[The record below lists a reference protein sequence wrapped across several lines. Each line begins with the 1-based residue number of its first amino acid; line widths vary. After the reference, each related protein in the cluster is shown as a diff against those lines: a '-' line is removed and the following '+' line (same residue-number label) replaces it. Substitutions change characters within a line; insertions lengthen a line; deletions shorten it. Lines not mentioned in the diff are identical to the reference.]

1 MSSSPNSLLLQRT
14 IDLNL
19 TNKKRSQ
26 SLKWIIVN
34 AVFLLVFVYDLSCKC
49 PGYTS
54 ILHYVELL
62 CAGVLAANLIQYTL
76 SLAPSR
82 EPKLPLSPQQQ
93 KLLGLSSADLDSSFI
108 LTKSNVSGAVSA
120 ESSCSGE
127 PWVGSDADLSLS
139 PRVWRSAPPSPPSP
153 PVPAPC
159 TPPSPVHRDS
169 THDQFIADRESL
181 ANYLRRCDERSAAAA
196 AEVSPT
202 APRGAPPP
210 YQLSAVDSGV
220 KLEEG
225 SPQGSPQP
233 WWRLDLDPQRLTQ
246 WNLNLRLWIQV
257 TILEPVVRELAA
269 ADEALSRAALLE
281 TGALLEGRSPPGRLR
296 ALAALRP
303 PPHPPLAALLP
314 FLEPFADLRYVVRRL
329 RELAK
334 GGCLSEYKWNAG
346 GSEWE
351 PSKPTDAEL
360 VLHLFATYLDGQ
372 LAGGGGARPFS
383 AEHVLE
389 RSAVRR
395 PGRPGVPAV
404 VRVSARPPH
413 YALALGSE
421 TLEVGRGRNNLLH
434 ALLLLL
440 AAAARLDPPA
450 LGRTSLGRAG
460 LNMLWIIGRDR

>member
-1 MSSSPNSLLLQRT
+1 MVAPRPGPAALDAVEPQPATGDPSFLYISLL
-14 IDLNL
+14 
-19 TNKKRSQ
+19 
-26 SLKWIIVN
+26 VN
-34 AVFLLVFVYDLSCKC
+34 IRDY
-49 PGYTS
+49 
-54 ILHYVELL
+54 LHSV
-62 CAGVLAANLIQYTL
+62 
-76 SLAPSR
+76 PS
-82 EPKLPLSPQQQ
+82 
-93 KLLGLSSADLDSSFI
+93 
-108 LTKSNVSGAVSA
+108 VSG
-120 ESSCSGE
+120 E
-127 PWVGSDADLSLS
+127 
-139 PRVWRSAPPSPPSP
+139 
-153 PVPAPC
+153 
-159 TPPSPVHRDS
+159 
-169 THDQFIADRESL
+169 Q
-181 ANYLRRCDERSAAAA
+181 
-196 AEVSPT
+196 
-202 APRGAPPP
+202 
-210 YQLSAVDSGV
+210 
-220 KLEEG
+220 
-225 SPQGSPQP
+225 
-233 WWRLDLDPQRLTQ
+233 
-246 WNLNLRLWIQV
+246 WIQV

-329 RELAK
+329 RGAPRLSSAVSGSYPVLRYNISHSLSHVSELAK